1 MNISRILKV
10 SLVMLLAALLT
21 GCAQKQP
28 ASFSTLD
35 LNPKLKSGDYL
46 QTTENF
52 LVILDASSTMFES
65 PRTPLD
71 STEGVANPSKFV
83 SAKALIRQMN
93 RTIPDIPLQGALRT
107 FGPNPAAESLVYG
120 LIPYTKADLA
130 AAVDGQN
137 TADGTSPLEKALA
150 AAKDDLADSTT
161 GRIAVIVFSD
171 GKWMAAEEVLEAAAG
186 LRSQYG
192 SRLCI
197 YTVLMGED
205 PGGKELLTKLAAADG
220 CGFATTAAA
229 INSGAGMAG
238 FVEKI
243 FLAADGD
250 DDRDG
255 VRNSRDECPNTL
267 YGLKVDSKGCRIEIM
282 EPVSI
287 NLLVNFDFDKADVKP
302 IYHDRL
308 RAVADFMKK
317 YPRVSVFLKGYTCSM
332 GPARYNLGLSQRR
345 ADSIRNYLIKEFGIN
360 GTRLR
365 AKGYGE
371 ANPVASNDTREGRI
385 KNRRVTATI
394 STVVEE

>member
-21 GCAQKQP
+21 SCAQKQP
-28 ASFSTLD
+28 ALFSTLD
-35 LNPKLKSGDYL
+35 LNPKLTGGDYL
-46 QTTENF
+46 QKTENF
-52 LVILDASSTMFES
+52 LVVLDASSTMFES
-65 PRTPLD
+65 PKTPLD
-71 STEGVANPSKFV
+71 RTEGVANLSKFT
-83 SAKALIRQMN
+83 SAKTLIRQMN
-93 RTIPDIPLQGALRT
+93 ATIPAIPLQGGLRV
-107 FGPNPAAESLVYG
+107 FGPNPTAEGLVYG
-120 LIPYTKADLA
+120 LIPYTKEDLA

-150 AAKDDLADSTT
+150 AAREDLADSTS

-171 GKWMAAEEVLEAAAG
+171 GKWMDGEAVVEAAAG
-186 LRSQYG
+186 LRKQYG

-197 YTVLMGED
+197 YTVLMGQD
-205 PGGKELLTKLAAADG
+205 QGGKELLTRVADAGG
-220 CGFATTAAA
+220 CGFATTAAV
-229 INSGAGMAG
+229 INSGAGMAD

-250 DDRDG
+250 SDRDG

-267 YGLKVDSKGCRIEIM
+267 YGLKVDSKGCRIEVM
-282 EPVSI
+282 EPVDI
-287 NLLVNFDFDKADVKP
+287 KLQVNFDFDKSEIKP
-302 IYHDRL
+302 MYYGRL
-308 RAVADFMKK
+308 RAVADFMNK
-317 YPRVSVFLKGYTCSM
+317 YPQTSIFLRGYTCSM

-345 ADSIRNYLIKEFGIN
+345 ADSIRNYLIKELGIDP
-360 GTRLR
+360 TRLR

-371 ANPVASNDTREGRI
+371 ANPIASNATREGRV